1 MLYYTLKQ
9 ISTGFY
15 PEMSITANGD
25 DAEFCNSTT
34 VDLYF
39 TETPDVLWLVKAMP
53 DIKAMKEVGWY
64 NSCQETPR
72 ISDRVK
78 ITDLEIIEVNV

>member
-15 PEMSITANGD
+15 PYTSITPNGD

-39 TETPDVLWLVKAMP
+39 TEAPDVLWLAKEVPNIAKM
-53 DIKAMKEVGWY
+53 IEVGWY
-64 NSCQETPR
+64 NSSIETPR
-72 ISDRVK
+72 ISASVK
-78 ITDLEIIEVNV
+78 ITDLEIVEVNI